1 MKANGTGENS
11 GGVELGGAV
20 IDSCFV
26 KELLPVVPWAI
37 CSSFNEKHRLLW
49 HLEFRMALSKEA

>member
-37 CSSFNEKHRLLW
+37 CSSFTEKHRLLTDYA
-49 HLEFRMALSKEA
+49 M